1 MFIPE
6 IGGRTIVLAA
16 AGAIAGFLGKKLAQ
30 LTA

>member
-16 AGAIAGFLGKKLAQ
+16 VGAIGGVPGKKLAQ